1 MEYVLFFHVLAAFF
15 LFVTVV
21 MYSAFALGAPT
32 TPQGLFVADRLW
44 DVGGLGTLLLGIWLA
59 LDDYSILDGW
69 ILIALGLWLIAT
81 FQGFQVR
88 YGFQPELAASG
99 GGPPQVTTFS
109 ATTFHWQRA
118 LVVLLLLADMIFKP
132 WA

>member
-15 LFVTVV
+15 LGVTVV
-21 MYSAFALGAPT
+21 MYSAFALGGPT
-32 TPQGLFVADRLW
+32 SPRALFVADRLW
-44 DVGGLGTLLLGIWLA
+44 DIGGLGTLVLGIWLA
-59 LDDYSILDGW
+59 LDDYSIFDGW
-69 ILIALGLWLIAT
+69 ILIALGLWVIAT

-109 ATTFHWQRA
+109 TTTFHWLRT
-118 LVVLLLLADMIFKP
+118 LVVLLLLLDMIFKP